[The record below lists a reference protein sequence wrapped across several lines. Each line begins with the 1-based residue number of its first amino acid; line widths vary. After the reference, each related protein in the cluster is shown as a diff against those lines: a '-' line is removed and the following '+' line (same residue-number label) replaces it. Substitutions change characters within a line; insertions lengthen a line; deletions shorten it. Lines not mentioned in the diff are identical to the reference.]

1 MSDPTLEW
9 KGVTYSRSQ
18 IGADLF
24 DAILALIELEE
35 NALIVADREAGQ
47 ADDPGLVEQTYH
59 AQDLMAMHILFYG
72 LESAK
77 SAIDDLLP

>member
-35 NALIVADREAGQ
+35 NALIVADREGGQ
-47 ADDPGLVEQTYH
+47 EDDPGLVEPVYH
-59 AQDLMAMHILFYG
+59 ANDLMAMHVLFYG
-72 LESAK
+72 LQSAK
-77 SAIDDLLP
+77 DAINALLP